1 MKFFAHRS
9 ARKELE
15 HLLFE
20 LRQYLSNNYKEPAHR
35 ARENLAV
42 RTEEL
47 YQEGL
52 LSEKEYQQYR
62 TLCEEYARQMADY
75 HH

>member
-1 MKFFAHRS
+1 MKFFAYKK
-9 ARKELE
+9 ARRELE
-15 HLLFE
+15 HLYFE
-20 LRQYLSNNYKEPAHR
+20 LKQYLSNNYKEPAHK
-35 ARENLAV
+35 ARERFAL

-52 LSEKEYQQYR
+52 LSPKDYAYYHS
-62 TLCEEYARQMADY
+62 LAEEYARKMIDY

>member
-1 MKFFAHRS
+1 MKWLERRKAK
-9 ARKELE
+9 KELE

-20 LRQYLSNNYKEPAHR
+20 LKQYLSNNYKEPAHR
-35 ARENLAV
+35 AREKLAA

-47 YQEGL
+47 NRLGL
-52 LSEKEYQQYR
+52 LAQKDYDEYR
-62 TLCEEYARQMADY
+62 ILCDEYALKMENY

>member
-1 MKFFAHRS
+1 MKWLERRK

-20 LRQYLSNNYKEPAHR
+20 LKQYLSNNYKEPAHKAR
-35 ARENLAV
+35 ARLSV

-47 YQEGL
+47 NQQGL
-52 LSEKEYQQYR
+52 LSREDYEFYR
-62 TLCEEYARQMADY
+62 VLCDEYARKMENY
-75 HH
+75 RH